1 MITEMTM
8 IHVMLHSNVHTPVLS
23 KCIHILTR
31 LREYC
36 SFANMS
42 GSFLMTHYDQKCVR
56 KEIPRPSFLYLS
68 R

>member
-1 MITEMTM
+1 MTM
-8 IHVMLHSNVHTPVLS
+8 IHVMFHSNVHTAVLS

-36 SFANMS
+36 SFVNMS
-42 GSFLMTHYDQKCVR
+42 GSFWMTHCDQKCVR
-56 KEIPRPSFLYLS
+56 KEIPRPGFLDVS